1 MINLTYT
8 TPSEGDTHLEG
19 TVHNTEWGYTP
30 EVPVTFKVKI
40 IYNNGVMNLSATET
54 VVRETQAMI
63 DQSIEAGILDPH

>member
-30 EVPVTFKVKI
+30 ETPVTFKVKI
-40 IYNNGVMNLSATET
+40 IYNNGVMDLSATEA
-54 VVRETQAMI
+54 VVKETQTMI
-63 DQSIEAGILDPH
+63 DQHIADSLLDPH